1 MTRLDCPPVNV
12 TVQTPASVRPAP
24 FRAVRRAALALAVLL
39 AGGALAQFDVAGT
52 GDQRVSNLRLPLQRH
67 PNGRVK
73 ELFLAKEAEMKPD
86 GRFEASGGILLLLL
100 DENGATNGVARGVR
114 GFYDRGSNYAEC
126 IGPVS
131 LELYTK
137 GVRLEG
143 TNMVWDS
150 SETILRIQTN
160 AVLTLSRG
168 GKSAVD
174 ALQRK

>member
-1 MTRLDCPPVNV
+1 MR
-12 TVQTPASVRPAP
+12 
-24 FRAVRRAALALAVLL
+24 RRAALRAAFALALL

-73 ELFLAKEAEMKPD
+73 ELFLAKEAEMTPD
-86 GRFEASGGILLLLL
+86 GRFVVDGGLLLLLL
-100 DENGATNGVARGVR
+100 DENGATNGVGRGVR

-131 LELYTK
+131 LELRAK
-137 GVRLEG
+137 GVLLEG
-143 TNMVWDS
+143 TNMVWNS
-150 SETILRIQTN
+150 AETLLRIPTN

-168 GKSAVD
+168 GRSAVE
-174 ALQRK
+174 ALQR

>member
-1 MTRLDCPPVNV
+1 MKKRALLPVL
-12 TVQTPASVRPAP
+12 
-24 FRAVRRAALALAVLL
+24 FALACL
-39 AGGALAQFDVAGT
+39 AGGALAQLDVAAT

-73 ELFLAKEAEMKPD
+73 ELFLAKEGEMTPD
-86 GRFEASGGILLLLL
+86 GRFVVDGGIVVLLL
-100 DENGATNGVARGVR
+100 DENGATNGIGRGVR

-131 LELYTK
+131 LELRTK

-143 TNMVWDS
+143 TNMVWNSAD
-150 SETILRIQTN
+150 TLLAIRTN

-168 GKSAVD
+168 GRSAVD
-174 ALQRK
+174 SLQKKPRDK

>member
-1 MTRLDCPPVNV
+1 MTRRPNHPVNV
-12 TVQTPASVRPAP
+12 PVQTPASVRPAP
-24 FRAVRRAALALAVLL
+24 FRAVRRAAFALAVLL
-39 AGGALAQFDVAGT
+39 AGGALAQFDVAAT

-73 ELFLAKEAEMKPD
+73 ELFLAKEAEMTPE
-86 GRFEASGGILLLLL
+86 GRFVVDGGIQLLLL
-100 DENGATNGVARGVR
+100 DENGATNGVGTGVR

-160 AVLTLSRG
+160 AVLTLRRG
-168 GKSAVD
+168 GKSAVE

>member
-1 MTRLDCPPVNV
+1 MKAPV
-12 TVQTPASVRPAP
+12 QPAAPVRPAP

-39 AGGALAQFDVAGT
+39 AGGAIAQFDVSAT

-73 ELFLAKEAEMKPD
+73 ELFKAKEAEMTPD
-86 GRFEASGGILLLLL
+86 GRFVVDGGIELILL
-100 DENGATNGVARGVR
+100 DENGATNGVGRGVR

-150 SETILRIQTN
+150 AETLLRIPTN

-168 GKSAVD
+168 GRSAVD

>member
-1 MTRLDCPPVNV
+1 MSR
-12 TVQTPASVRPAP
+12 
-24 FRAVRRAALALAVLL
+24 RATFRAALALFLL
-39 AGGALAQFDVAGT
+39 AGGALAQFDVAAT

-73 ELFLAKEAEMKPD
+73 ELFLAKEAEMTPD
-86 GRFEASGGILLLLL
+86 GRFAVDGGLLLLLL
-100 DENGATNGVARGVR
+100 DENGATNGIGRGVR

-131 LELYTK
+131 LELRAK
-137 GVRLEG
+137 GVLLEG
-143 TNMVWDS
+143 TNMVWN
-150 SETILRIQTN
+150 SEETLLRIPTN

-168 GKSAVD
+168 GRSAVD

>member
-1 MTRLDCPPVNV
+1 MNDRP
-12 TVQTPASVRPAP
+12 SSRRPAA
-24 FRAVRRAALALAVLL
+24 RAVPRAALALAILL

-73 ELFLAKEAEMKPD
+73 ELFLAQEAEMTPE
-86 GRFEASGGILLLLL
+86 GRFVVDGGLTLLLL
-100 DENGATNGVARGVR
+100 DENGATNGIGRGVS

-131 LELYTK
+131 LDLRSK
-137 GVRLEG
+137 GVLLEG
-143 TNMVWDS
+143 TNMVWNS
-150 SETILRIQTN
+150 AETLLRIPTN
-160 AVLTLSRG
+160 AVLTLRRN

>member
-1 MTRLDCPPVNV
+1 MSR
-12 TVQTPASVRPAP
+12 RAP
-24 FRAVRRAALALAVLL
+24 FRAALALLLL
-39 AGGALAQFDVAGT
+39 AGGALAQFDVAAT

-73 ELFLAKEAEMKPD
+73 ELFLAKEAEMTPD
-86 GRFEASGGILLLLL
+86 GRFVVDGGLLLLLL
-100 DENGATNGVARGVR
+100 DENGATNGIGRGAS

-131 LELYTK
+131 LELRSK

-143 TNMVWDS
+143 TNMVWNS
-150 SETILRIQTN
+150 AETLLRIPTN
-160 AVLTLSRG
+160 AVLTLRRG
-168 GKSAVD
+168 GRSAVD